1 MARTTLKL
9 KISKKLSHL
18 GYFLGGVGL
27 VIFLNL
33 NPGIAQTKDIQL
45 LPLPQIFQAEATRVE
60 VASTEDLWVQ
70 GHNHYQLGQFTD
82 AISAWQQLER
92 LAESQGDSL
101 NQAVLLNHLSSA
113 HQQLGEWSQAQAAND
128 HSLELLTDQPGAR
141 LQLAQTLNTQGSLQL
156 AQSEPTAALATWK
169 RAAQIYAESGDTA
182 GQIGSLINQA
192 QAQQMLGLYLR
203 ARKTLAQVRETLE
216 QQTDSNLRT
225 TGLRSLGNT
234 FRLVGDLEQSQAT
247 LQASLEIAQDSGSS
261 PFASYLSLGNTA
273 YAQQQWSGA
282 LQHYRAAAQS
292 PNSTLRVQAQLNQLK
307 VALNQ
312 SNQQQAE
319 QLWPQIQAQIE
330 ALPVSR
336 ETVYSQI
343 NLGRSL
349 VQLKQELSPRDLSWR
364 QIAQWMTP
372 ALQQAQQLND
382 PRAESYAL
390 GYLGQLYEQ
399 NQQWAIAAD
408 LTQKALS
415 LAQTA
420 NATDISYQWHWQ
432 QGRILKAQGDWV
444 TATEAYENAFETLQA
459 LRSNLVAI
467 NPDVQFSFQQTVEPV
482 YRDLVDLLLQPQA
495 SSQAQIQEARNV
507 IEALQLVE
515 LENFF
520 RSACLE
526 GQRVAVDQVDQ
537 KNAAVLYPIVLSDRL
552 EVILSLPQQPLR
564 HYPVPIPQSE
574 VESTVAQARTF
585 FEKPYIAPEGKA
597 LSQTIYHWL
606 IQPAEQDLAQ
616 QQIDTLV
623 FVLDGALRNIPMAA
637 LYDGSQYLIERYSV
651 ALAPGL
657 QLLNPR
663 PLETQ
668 NLKILAGGLA
678 ESRHGFPAL
687 KNVRKELEQ
696 IQAAASGQVL
706 LDQRFTRKALQD
718 QIKGV
723 SFPVVH
729 LATHGEFSSS
739 SNGTFILAYDQPI
752 QINELNELLRNS
764 EQTRTQPIE
773 LLVLSACRTAAGD
786 ARAALGLSGVAVQA
800 GARSTLG
807 SLWYLDDESGAQFIR
822 AFYRELSQGR
832 LNKAEALRQ
841 AQLSLL
847 KDPDYRSPAHWAPYV
862 LVGNWL

>member
-1 MARTTLKL
+1 MPLTSKL
-9 KISKKLSHL
+9 KILKKLRHF
-18 GYFLGGVGL
+18 GYFCGGVGL
-27 VIFLNL
+27 VILLNCS
-33 NPGIAQTKDIQL
+33 PSIAQKKAVQS
-45 LPLPQIFQAEATRVE
+45 PSSPQRPASE
-60 VASTEDLWVQ
+60 VTQVDAASMANLWVQ
-70 GHNHYQLGQFTD
+70 GRNHYQAGQFTA
-82 AISAWQQLER
+82 AISAWQQMEQ
-92 LAESQGDSL
+92 LAESQGDKL
-101 NQAVLLNHLSSA
+101 NQALLLNHLSSA
-113 HQQLGEWSQAQAAND
+113 YQQLGAWSQAQMAND
-128 HSLELLTDQPGAR
+128 RSLALLADQPHAR
-141 LQLAQTLNTQGSLQL
+141 RQLAQTLNTRGSLQF
-156 AQSEPTAALATWK
+156 AKAEPAAALATWK
-169 RAAQIYAESGDTA
+169 RAAQSYAALGDTA

-192 QAQQMLGLYLR
+192 QAQQTLGFYLR
-203 ARKTLAQVRETLE
+203 ARKTLARVRDTLE
-216 QQTDSNLRT
+216 QQTDLNLRA

-234 FRLVGDLEQSQAT
+234 FRLMGDFEQSQAT
-247 LQASLEIAQDSGSS
+247 LQASLEAAEDFGSDS
-261 PFASYLSLGNTA
+261 FASHLGLGNTA
-273 YAQQQWSGA
+273 YAQQQWSEA

-292 PNSTLRVQAQLNQLK
+292 PLLTLRVQAQLNQLK
-307 VALNQ
+307 VLLNQ
-312 SNQQQAE
+312 GDQQQAA
-319 QLWPQIQAQIE
+319 QLWPQIQTQIE
-330 ALPVSR
+330 TLPASR

-349 VQLKQELSPRDLSWR
+349 IQLKQELAPKDLSWR
-364 QIAQWMTP
+364 QIAQGMTP
-372 ALQQAQQLND
+372 ALQQAQQLD
-382 PRAESYAL
+382 DARAESYAL
-390 GYLGQLYEQ
+390 GYLGQLYEK
-399 NQQWAIAAD
+399 NQQWAIATD
-408 LTQKALS
+408 LTQKALTV
-415 LAQTA
+415 AQAA
-420 NATDISYQWHWQ
+420 NAPDISYQWYWQ
-432 QGRILKAQGDWV
+432 QGRILKAQGNRSQ
-444 TATEAYENAFETLQA
+444 ATKAYENAFETLQA
-459 LRSNLVAI
+459 LRRNLVAI

-482 YRDLVDLLLQPQA
+482 YRDLVDLLLKSQA
-495 SSQAQIQEARNV
+495 SSQTQIQEARQV

-526 GQRVAVDQVDQ
+526 GQRVAVDKVDQ
-537 KNAAVLYPIVLSDRL
+537 KNAAVLYPILLKDRL

-564 HYPVPIPQSE
+564 HYPVPVPQSE
-574 VESTVAQARTF
+574 VESTIAQARIF

-597 LSQTIYHWL
+597 LGQTLYRWL
-606 IQPAEQDLAQ
+606 IQPAAQDLAQ

-623 FVLDGALRNIPMAA
+623 FVLDGTLRNIPMAA
-637 LYDGSQYLIERYSV
+637 LYDGNQYLIERYSV

-706 LDQRFTRKALQD
+706 LDQRFTREALQK

-723 SFPVVH
+723 SFPIIH

-739 SNGTFILAYDQPI
+739 ASDTFILAYDQPI
-752 QINELNELLRNS
+752 SINELNDLLRNS

-773 LLVLSACRTAAGD
+773 LLVLSACKTAAGD

-832 LNKAEALRQ
+832 SNKAEALRQ

-847 KDPDYRSPAHWAPYV
+847 NDPDYRSPAHWAPYV